1 MSPELE
7 AAEEEL
13 RQAAARL
20 GRIERQGIEALEG
33 VRACE
38 WMWPRVESWMV
49 AWGHLWLH
57 LGWQL
62 ALERAYDLLLGTGNG
77 RRGARVDFRL
87 AERKVADL
95 RRQEEDGEP
104 DPTL

>member
-1 MSPELE
+1 VSAELGD
-7 AAEEEL
+7 AEEEL
-13 RQAAARL
+13 RQAATRL

-33 VRACE
+33 ARACE
-38 WMWPRVESWMV
+38 WMWPRIENWTA

-62 ALERAYDLLLGTGNG
+62 ALERAYDQLLGTGNG

-87 AERKVADL
+87 AERKVLDL
-95 RRQEEDGEP
+95 RRREDGGEP